1 MVVQQSSNDPS
12 ILFGLS
18 LWISSSLTFLG
29 YLANEKKKAA
39 ANGPCMTQISQNI
52 DNIVFVSSFFF
63 IYKILYI
70 HIIYKGRDIYP
81 HVLKGPSLANLYINY
96 MLSNLLQPGIEK
108 HDIDY

>member
-52 DNIVFVSSFFF
+52 DNIVFVLTA
-63 IYKILYI
+63 ILFT
-70 HIIYKGRDIYP
+70 KEDIYIYIYI
-81 HVLKGPSLANLYINY
+81 SLV
-96 MLSNLLQPGIEK
+96 SFGTQG
-108 HDIDY
+108 H